1 MLHNYTP
8 SEPIWFGCKYQA
20 YVEQGY
26 MSGGAGYVLSRGA
39 LDKFV
44 NQALT
49 DSAGTV
55 CRPDADGA
63 EDVEIGKCLAN
74 VNVTAGDSRDE
85 KGRARFFALV
95 PDQIVVPG
103 TKDPDFW
110 YWKNQFYP
118 SEDGENCCS
127 DTTVAFHYISPQ
139 QMYVMDFFIYRLRVF
154 GQD

>member
-1 MLHNYTP
+1 MLLM
-8 SEPIWFGCKYQA
+8 K
-20 YVEQGY
+20 
-26 MSGGAGYVLSRGA
+26 LS
-39 LDKFV
+39 
-44 NQALT
+44 
-49 DSAGTV
+49 
-55 CRPDADGA
+55 PDADGA

-103 TKDPDFW
+103 SKDPDFW

-127 DTTVAFHYISPQ
+127 DTTIAFHYISPQ